1 MGEGCKSSVKQAR
14 NCGCYLSYHKDS
26 FHQKQEQALG
36 SLAHPQTLDT
46 NDQLSSTAANRQDVT
61 VIHQIFGHP
70 NAMKGFLHH
79 VH

>member
-1 MGEGCKSSVKQAR
+1 MGEGCKSSVKQAM
-14 NCGCYLSYHKDS
+14 NYGLCLIFQNYS
-26 FHQKQEQALG
+26 FRLKQEQALG
-36 SLAHPQTLDT
+36 SLPHLQNMDT